1 MLPSRNSFYSIAM
14 SLLWSLWMISTALAV
29 PFPVNTI
36 QTGMVTDGNNDHLD
50 AYAVRSDSY
59 ALVARGEGNSKVA
72 GSSTSGSTS
81 SKKAVFYYFDCESD
95 EFLGESNQKLSYLHK
110 GKSSLEGHTIIE
122 LILTMASCAA
132 AWYLE
137 SDPGQPSTVRP
148 RCSGKY
154 RLTKFELSYGGLK
167 VLDLTTQA
175 SGRTSKVLSE
185 SHDILKTSSVS
196 HSPVSKNL
204 AESKKRLDE
213 YDVIIFTPPS
223 SQTYAALMNSK
234 ATKSA
239 DLKYVLQVTAEY
251 EVGAWEA
258 MQRAEG
264 QGMEE
269 VQETGDWTDDSA

>member
-29 PFPVNTI
+29 PFPMNTI

-59 ALVARGEGNSKVA
+59 ALVARGEGNSKVE
-72 GSSTSGSTS
+72 GGSTSGSTS
-81 SKKAVFYYFDCESD
+81 SKTAVFYYFDCESD
-95 EFLGESNQKLSYLHK
+95 EFLGKSNRKQRYLHK
-110 GKSSLEGHTIIE
+110 
-122 LILTMASCAA
+122 A

-148 RCSGKY
+148 HCSGKY
-154 RLTKFELSYGGLK
+154 RLTKFELSDRGLN
-167 VLDLTTQA
+167 VLDLTSQA
-175 SGRTSKVLSE
+175 SGRTPSSEVLSK
-185 SHDILKTSSVS
+185 SADILRTSSS
-196 HSPVSKNL
+196 GRSPVSKNL
-204 AESKKRLDE
+204 AEWKKKLDK

-234 ATKSA
+234 ATKAA
-239 DLKYVLQVTAEY
+239 DLKYDFHVTAEY
-251 EVGAWEA
+251 EADAWKA
-258 MQRAEG
+258 MQIAEG

-269 VQETGDWTDDSA
+269 THETGEWSDDSV